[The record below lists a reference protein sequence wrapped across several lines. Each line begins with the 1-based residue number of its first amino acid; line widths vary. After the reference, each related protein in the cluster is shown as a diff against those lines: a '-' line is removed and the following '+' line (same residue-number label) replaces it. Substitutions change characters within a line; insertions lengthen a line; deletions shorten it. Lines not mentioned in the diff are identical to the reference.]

1 MKRSKGVWDWIQNDP
16 LRKKYYQA
24 GCPNGTFEE
33 GHLLSFFLENPGS
46 SKVKRV
52 ECLECG
58 FNQSS

>member
-33 GHLLSFFLENPGS
+33 GHLLSFFLETPTSAGLNS
-46 SKVKRV
+46 LSR
-52 ECLECG
+52 
-58 FNQSS
+58 NM